1 MSRTKTR
8 QRPAP
13 RRTARPS
20 RKEVKTLIPG
30 HARGADAFLMMRRKA
45 GRWAVLDHFRGA
57 PAYVGAGDMWMELKA
72 ETPDAEVYRWTEGHA
87 RALVARFVEQAV
99 VIARNNR
106 ALDAAFEAAETV
118 RRLEELA
125 ARMVPQQVVPEVV
138 NLQYMGE
145 QLRKAQ
151 AEVAARRAKPA
162 APDGDT
168 ITAPAPM
175 DHPEYQPRRPDTASL
190 QQPLTLLGASIP
202 ANWEDPTVALPLLR
216 IHGPADTAQFPVLP
230 EWPPLPDKPPT
241 VHLTHLAEAHPDAG
255 ERIRRSVAEALASH

>member
-1 MSRTKTR
+1 VSRTKTR
-8 QRPAP
+8 KRPAP
-13 RRTARPS
+13 RRAPRPS

-57 PAYVGAGDMWMELKA
+57 PAYVGAGDMWMELKP

-99 VIARNNR
+99 DIARNNR
-106 ALDAAFEAAETV
+106 ALDAAFEAAETA
-118 RRLEELA
+118 RRIERLA
-125 ARMVPQQVVPEVV
+125 AGMAPAAVMP
-138 NLQYMGE
+138 E
-145 QLRKAQ
+145 QLTLEQVAARLQQAT
-151 AEVAARRAKPA
+151 AEVAARMKRAKPVEA
-162 APDGDT
+162 DT
-168 ITAPAPM
+168 TTVPAPM

-202 ANWEDPTVALPLLR
+202 ANWEDPTVALPVLR
-216 IHGPADTAQFPVLP
+216 VHGPADTAQSPVLP

-241 VHLTHLAEAHPDAG
+241 IHLTHLAEAHPDAG
-255 ERIRRSVAEALASH
+255 ERIRRSVADALASH